1 LEDGASGDA
10 SLVSGTMSEMQIAR
24 ANIASHVSPEA
35 THQFD
40 IALHDAVLNSVRSM
54 DDLHAAVC
62 ECAGALRRAE
72 VGPVQLI
79 LAMKACAI
87 DSSSRYRPD
96 NDEFPAS
103 NVDILIDHI
112 VRWSIEEYYKPVC

>member
-1 LEDGASGDA
+1 
-10 SLVSGTMSEMQIAR
+10 MQIAR

-40 IALHDAVLNSVRSM
+40 VALHDAVLNSVASM
-54 DDLHAAVC
+54 DDLHLAVC
-62 ECAGALRRAE
+62 KCAGALRRAE

-87 DSSSRYRPD
+87 DSAGRYRPD

-103 NVDILIDHI
+103 NVDVLIDHI
-112 VRWSIEEYYKPVC
+112 VRWSIEEYYRPVC

>member
-1 LEDGASGDA
+1 
-10 SLVSGTMSEMQIAR
+10 MQIAR
-24 ANIASHVSPEA
+24 ANIASHVSAET

-40 IALHDAVLNSVRSM
+40 VALHDAVINSVRSM
-54 DDLHAAVC
+54 DDLHAAVR

-87 DSSSRYRPD
+87 DSSTRYRPV

-103 NVDILIDHI
+103 NVDVLIDYI
-112 VRWSIEEYYKPVC
+112 VRWSIEEYYRPVC